1 MGWPGPEVGLSVL
14 GARVEQVAW
23 KGHFK
28 EPASCWRLQGRA
40 LFLEPDGGSERFL
53 QPPGELERARQ
64 VLLVYSSLFGQLGQE
79 MRHWQEAV

>member
-1 MGWPGPEVGLSVL
+1 MEKENKKKQHVVSKSR
-14 GARVEQVAW
+14 AKMYMQ
-23 KGHFK
+23 K